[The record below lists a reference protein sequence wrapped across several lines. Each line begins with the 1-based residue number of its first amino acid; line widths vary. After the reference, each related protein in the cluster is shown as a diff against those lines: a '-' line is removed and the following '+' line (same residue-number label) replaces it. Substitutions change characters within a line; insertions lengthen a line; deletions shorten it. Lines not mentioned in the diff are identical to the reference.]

1 MAGSGIKADDAA
13 APSFAVVLRAPAAQP
28 ARRVEP
34 TSGASGAQR
43 AHQSPS
49 CQAANRMQR

>member
-1 MAGSGIKADDAA
+1 MAGSSIKADDAA